1 MPAKWTSLCGS
12 VDSSQL
18 SGRDQILFITS
29 SPHHP
34 KQINNL
40 FVTGAAAVEAAYF
53 NAWFIITVFEGKK
66 LSKLAH
72 LSPFLIKKCLEMK
85 VIFNVLI
92 KIFFVSPCINSNL
105 FHFPP
110 SGHFGLTDPVAWI
123 MSSGPVISANERLDP
138 NLINQ

>member
-40 FVTGAAAVEAAYF
+40 FVTGAAAAYF
-53 NAWFIITVFEGKK
+53 NAWFIITVIFEAKN
-66 LSKLAH
+66 
-72 LSPFLIKKCLEMK
+72 F
-85 VIFNVLI
+85 
-92 KIFFVSPCINSNL
+92 
-105 FHFPP
+105 
-110 SGHFGLTDPVAWI
+110 
-123 MSSGPVISANERLDP
+123 
-138 NLINQ
+138 